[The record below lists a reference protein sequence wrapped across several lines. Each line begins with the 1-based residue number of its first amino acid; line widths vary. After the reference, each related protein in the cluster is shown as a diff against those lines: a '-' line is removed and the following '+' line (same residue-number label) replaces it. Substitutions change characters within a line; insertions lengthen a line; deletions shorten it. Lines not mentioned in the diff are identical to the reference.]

1 MIRPPRL
8 LAFGLWIAL
17 VRGAGGGEMPRVEPG
32 AAGFSAAKLAA
43 LKPALE
49 KVAADGSV
57 AGGVVL
63 IARHGKIAFCETFGS
78 RDLATHAPMT
88 EDAIF
93 AVASMTK
100 PITCVAAMTLVEQG
114 KLGLDDP
121 ASKYLPELKDLRV
134 MGEAKDDT
142 PDALS
147 SVPAAR
153 PVTIRDLLTH
163 TSGVAYGGVLSI
175 DPRLGKAYDRSG
187 VQDKDI
193 PTIAEKV
200 RRIARVPLAH
210 QPGAR
215 WTYGMGHDVMG
226 RIIEVASG
234 KRFDVYL
241 DETIFGPLG
250 LVDTGFGVPEAK
262 RGRVATV
269 YRTGLFGGPL
279 VALPA
284 YYGSTAMFSG
294 GGGLFST
301 ARDYARFGQM
311 LLDGG
316 TFEGHRILKAETL
329 AGMTRNQIGD
339 LNVFGIFKYG
349 FGFGLEM
356 TGGPGGEPAVNR
368 YFWGGF
374 LSTNFWVEPRRD
386 LFVVIMTQV
395 IPTNHGGLDGVVRR
409 ALDRSVEDEPG
420 PAPKAAR
427 P

>member
-147 SVPAAR
+147 TRARGPAGDDPR
-153 PVTIRDLLTH
+153 PVRRTPRASPMAGSSRSTPAWARLT
-163 TSGVAYGGVLSI
+163 T
-175 DPRLGKAYDRSG
+175 RLGRPGPGHPDDRREG
-187 VQDKDI
+187 PADRQGPPRPPAGRALDLRDG
-193 PTIAEKV
+193 PRRDGADHRGRLGQAV
-200 RRIARVPLAH
+200 RRLPRT
-210 QPGAR
+210 R
-215 WTYGMGHDVMG
+215 
-226 RIIEVASG
+226 RSSG
-234 KRFDVYL
+234 PSAWS
-241 DETIFGPLG
+241 TPA
-250 LVDTGFGVPEAK
+250 FGVPEAK

-284 YYGSTAMFSG
+284 YYGSDG
-294 GGGLFST
+294 DVLG
-301 ARDYARFGQM
+301 RWRPV
-311 LLDGG
+311 LDGPRLRPVRPDAPRRRRPS
-316 TFEGHRILKAETL
+316 TGHRILKAETL

-356 TGGPGGEPAVNR
+356 DRRARRRARGEPLLLGRVPSR
-368 YFWGGF
+368 
-374 LSTNFWVEPRRD
+374 
-386 LFVVIMTQV
+386 
-395 IPTNHGGLDGVVRR
+395 PTSG
-409 ALDRSVEDEPG
+409 SS
-420 PAPKAAR
+420 PAATCSS
-427 P
+427 